1 MAEPRNVVLLVADS
15 LRWDTVHRGATG
27 LPYLGSRGLR
37 FDQARSGGCWTL
49 PATASLFT
57 GLSPHEHGA
66 DAQTRSINNAP
77 TLAERMKHLG
87 RSTHMVTANVATTDI
102 FGLDRGFDT
111 LDRVWKLVDARAHRR
126 IHEALVLAGKPRLR
140 KKLLSKNFVMG
151 KMSEDLDASKVW
163 LQSTA
168 ETVFDRT
175 RQLMEENARKN
186 QRGFF
191 FLNLMES
198 HFPYHIADA
207 FECSADTLIGQLR
220 ELYSLYHLVNQTWL
234 TNDRQYIAPDM
245 MELLRRR
252 QRLAWE
258 RLAPRIDA
266 FVQELREEHD
276 ATVVFCADHGDNFG
290 EQGWLYHF
298 SNVTDAGNRVPLY
311 ILPHDRDLGRTS
323 EAPVSA
329 RDVFGTLLRA
339 SGDPDPTLISLL
351 DASSDRSLPVLES
364 FWYNNNGKTL
374 PQYRY
379 NQFAFVAGGMRY
391 ANRHGRWSQAPATRG
406 LASEAAFLE
415 LDPGVDPLQERLDTA
430 DRMLRLRRSW
440 NDFSAFSE
448 HILTRRPDRAAA

>member
-1 MAEPRNVVLLVADS
+1 MAQPRNVVLLVADS
-15 LRWDTVHRGATG
+15 LRWDTVHTGEPG
-27 LPYLGSRGLR
+27 LPYLGRRGLR

-49 PATASLFT
+49 PATASMFT

-66 DAQTRSINNAP
+66 DAQTRSINQAP
-77 TLAERMKHLG
+77 TLAERMNQLG
-87 RSTHMVTANVATTDI
+87 LSTHMVTANVATTDI

-140 KKLLSKNFVMG
+140 KKVLSKDFVMG
-151 KMSEDLDASKVW
+151 KMSEDLEASKVW

-168 ETVFDRT
+168 DTVFDRT
-175 RQLMEENARKN
+175 RQLLAENARKN

-198 HFPYHIADA
+198 HFPYHISDA
-207 FECSADTLIGQLR
+207 FECSADTLLGQLR

-234 TNDRQYIAPDM
+234 TTDRQHIAPDM
-245 MELLRRR
+245 LELLRRR

-266 FVQELREEHD
+266 FVKELREEHD

-311 ILPHDRDLGRTS
+311 ILPNDRDLARVS

-339 SGDPDPTLISLL
+339 AGDADPTLISLL
-351 DASSDRSLPVLES
+351 DTSSDRSLPVLES

-374 PQYRY
+374 PQFRY

-391 ANRHGRWSQAPATRG
+391 SNRGGRWFQAPATRG
-406 LASEAAFLE
+406 LGAEAPFIA
-415 LDPGVDPLQERLDTA
+415 LDRGIDPLQERVDTA
-430 DRMLRLRRSW
+430 DRLMRLRRSW
-440 NDFSAFSE
+440 HDFSAFSDE
-448 HILTRRPDRAAA
+448 LLTRKHTRAAA